1 MNTHT
6 NTKVTTGKKRGT
18 PKGRKFGYNPNRFK
32 QEGDYINITA
42 VVTPRI
48 HTLVKT
54 EAAINNKSV
63 SGVLF
68 DILEQRYRLVD

>member
-6 NTKVTTGKKRGT
+6 TSINSKKRGNR
-18 PKGRKFGYNPNRFK
+18 KGRKFGYNPNRFK
-32 QEGDYINITA
+32 QEGNLINITA
-42 VVTPRI
+42 TVTPRI
-48 HTLVKT
+48 HALVKT

-63 SGVLF
+63 SGILF